1 MSATQQSILS
11 APDNAQSRTSIMRA
25 KKNMTAIFITEKK
38 ESLTTEEIIA
48 ENFDILNKYID
59 SLDPKIRKIVEHNE
73 AEVLLAYRNHFGR
86 IRE

>member
-38 ESLTTEEIIA
+38 EPLTTEEIIA
-48 ENFDILNKYID
+48 ENFDILNRYID

-73 AEVLLAYRNHFGR
+73 A
-86 IRE
+86 